1 MIDVSGVEIL
11 AMEEVVVDSVFNWTA
26 LLIVFGIILA
36 MYILIGF
43 AISKKTDDWKNLKIG
58 IIVGSI
64 LGVFFG
70 AAMGFAFEI
79 PVEFDN
85 EYKVIISDE
94 VSMNDFFEKYEIIDT
109 EGKIY
114 TVVERD

>member
-1 MIDVSGVEIL
+1 MAGVEIL
-11 AMEEVVVDSVFNWTA
+11 AMEEVATEFTFNWVA
-26 LLIVFGIILA
+26 SLITLGIILA
-36 MYILIGF
+36 IYILIGF
-43 AISKKTDDWKNLKIG
+43 LISKKTDDWKNLKIG

-85 EYKVIISDE
+85 KYKVIISDE

>member
-1 MIDVSGVEIL
+1 MVGVEIL
-11 AMEEVVVDSVFNWTA
+11 AMEEIVTKSTFNWIAFIAT
-26 LLIVFGIILA
+26 ICIILA
-36 MYILIGF
+36 IYTLVGF
-43 AISKKTDDWKNLKIG
+43 LISKKTDDWNNLKIG
-58 IIVGSI
+58 IIIGSI
-64 LGVFFG
+64 FG
-70 AAMGFAFEI
+70 FIMGAITGFAFRT

>member
-1 MIDVSGVEIL
+1 MVDMTGVEIL
-11 AMEEVVVDSVFNWTA
+11 AMEEIAVDRAFNWVA
-26 LLIVFGIILA
+26 LLITFGIILA
-36 MYILIGF
+36 IYILIGF
-43 AISKKTDDWKNLKIG
+43 AISKSTDDWKNFKIG

-64 LGVFFG
+64 LGAFLG
-70 AAMGFAFEI
+70 TAMGFAFGI